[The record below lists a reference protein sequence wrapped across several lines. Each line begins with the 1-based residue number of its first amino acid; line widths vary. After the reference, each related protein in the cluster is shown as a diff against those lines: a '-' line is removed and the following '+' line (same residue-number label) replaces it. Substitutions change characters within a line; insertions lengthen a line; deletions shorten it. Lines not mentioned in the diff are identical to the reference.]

1 MNLLQLTNK
10 IKEAADL
17 HPLVNQVADGSI
29 YEALNTGDVRYPIS
43 VVFSQSV
50 VKEVRTIRYKYVLY
64 FVDRLVGDN
73 ALEIQTTAISVIQ
86 QIINTIGNNVE
97 NISIATGYSIQ
108 PFTEKFADEC
118 AGAFVQFDIVSEN
131 VLGNCSY
138 DEGGDQPIL
147 DSYVR
152 KDEVKQSVIEGE
164 TLPISSGAVFTA
176 LQGISV
182 DVEAVDVSYDNTT
195 SGIISDNVQGAI
207 DEVKVA
213 IDTIEL
219 NNQSVSAT
227 GAPLYQSNEDSD
239 VLGYKKI
246 KSTPD
251 ALETILP
258 PITLTST
265 EQLIRTYLF
274 DLPINTTTISAG
286 NWLGSVIGKISN
298 ASGTS
303 KLRVEAF
310 LRHADGTETTLFS
323 KESNEINNTDYATI
337 SMDFAGDV
345 YSCLTT
351 DRLGFRVYGVTSG
364 ANRTLTTKIG
374 NGNLSFF
381 STPLSIRHDQT
392 RDKNGNPDFLH
403 ITQAEKDDFGIKA
416 YAYELVNVAPTI
428 ALKLATQTAIIETLT
443 SANTLAITLPTPR
456 LNKVNESIITFKI
469 DQSLPD
475 ITFPMVAGWN
485 TEEFV
490 LSVDRTRTIVFQQIT
505 FDGVNWETWASCDR
519 NS

>member
-86 QIINTIGNNVE
+86 QIINTLGNNVE
-97 NISIATGYSIQ
+97 NISIVDGYSIQ

-152 KDEVKQSVIEGE
+152 KDEVKQAVIDGE

-182 DVEAVDVSYDNTT
+182 DVEAINVSYDNTT

-207 DEVKVA
+207 DELKVA
-213 IDTIEL
+213 IDT
-219 NNQSVSAT
+219 
-227 GAPLYQSNEDSD
+227 
-239 VLGYKKI
+239 
-246 KSTPD
+246 
-251 ALETILP
+251 
-258 PITLTST
+258 
-265 EQLIRTYLF
+265 
-274 DLPINTTTISAG
+274 
-286 NWLGSVIGKISN
+286 
-298 ASGTS
+298 
-303 KLRVEAF
+303 
-310 LRHADGTETTLFS
+310 
-323 KESNEINNTDYATI
+323 
-337 SMDFAGDV
+337 
-345 YSCLTT
+345 
-351 DRLGFRVYGVTSG
+351 
-364 ANRTLTTKIG
+364 
-374 NGNLSFF
+374 
-381 STPLSIRHDQT
+381 PLSIEHDDT
-392 RDKNGNPDFLH
+392 LNKNINPNFLH
-403 ITQAEKDDFGIKA
+403 ITQSEKDDFGIKA
-416 YAYELVNVAPTI
+416 YAYERVNVAQTI

-443 SANTLAITLPTPR
+443 SANTFAITLPTPR
-456 LNKVNESIITFKI
+456 LDKVNESIITFKI
-469 DQSLPD
+469 DQSLPN
-475 ITFPMVAGWN
+475 ITLPMIAGWN

-490 LSVDRTRTIVFQQIT
+490 LSADRTRTIVFQQIT

>member
-164 TLPISSGAVFTA
+164 KLPISSGAVFTA
-176 LQGISV
+176 LQGISG
-182 DVEAVDVSYDNTT
+182 DVEHD
-195 SGIISDNVQGAI
+195 
-207 DEVKVA
+207 
-213 IDTIEL
+213 DTL
-219 NNQSVSAT
+219 N
-227 GAPLYQSNEDSD
+227 
-239 VLGYKKI
+239 
-246 KSTPD
+246 
-251 ALETILP
+251 
-258 PITLTST
+258 
-265 EQLIRTYLF
+265 
-274 DLPINTTTISAG
+274 
-286 NWLGSVIGKISN
+286 
-298 ASGTS
+298 
-303 KLRVEAF
+303 
-310 LRHADGTETTLFS
+310 
-323 KESNEINNTDYATI
+323 
-337 SMDFAGDV
+337 
-345 YSCLTT
+345 
-351 DRLGFRVYGVTSG
+351 
-364 ANRTLTTKIG
+364 
-374 NGNLSFF
+374 
-381 STPLSIRHDQT
+381 
-392 RDKNGNPDFLH
+392 KNGNPNFLH
-403 ITQAEKDDFGIKA
+403 ATQAQHDRWTNNYTYKIEDTDVSTWAASNK
-416 YAYELVNVAPTI
+416 YAGYAFQAQINIVDLSEFDSVNVVFGLLDAISGNYAPAIEIYSGYILVFSKVNTTITIPTI
-428 ALKLATQTAIIETLT
+428 E
-443 SANTLAITLPTPR
+443 IT
-456 LNKVNESIITFKI
+456 KI
-469 DQSLPD
+469 DL
-475 ITFPMVAGWN
+475 
-485 TEEFV
+485 
-490 LSVDRTRTIVFQQIT
+490 
-505 FDGVNWETWASCDR
+505 
-519 NS
+519 